1 MDTDDTTQVGLPLTT
16 GCEEAA
22 RFQCDLY
29 RYWHIADATGGLG
42 LTARRFLTRASLRTV
57 RREFTQESDTADL
70 EGPQNELS
78 DLRLFFSRRLL
89 ERLGLLQVAPAH
101 RLVASKRADIEQYLS
116 LPLAERLRICARAW
130 LTGGWWIDEPGGPS
144 ALPDAQTRAS
154 AQSLAAR
161 LEAVRV
167 LRAMEDDPV
176 TLAIPPTHVSVSRNH
191 GIRGGKRETQ
201 DGRDRDDAHES
212 PRRVDALVADSLL
225 GPLNWLG
232 FVSLD
237 NADGMPAGY
246 VRLIPSLAAR
256 ALHKP
261 GLDAV
266 DDQIIEPS
274 GKVIAQPNFE
284 VIAFAPLTGRTLAT
298 LDACSERHSI
308 GYAARYTLTQRAL
321 NLARQT
327 GWRRGEVA
335 ARVAR
340 VISGTLPQN
349 VRTTLDDWDR
359 QADKIQLRADLALVQ
374 VEDGRVL
381 DMLMADPHA
390 AEWIE
395 RRISPVSALVR
406 ERSVDALRDWLL
418 RHAEMPRL
426 EVGFT
431 AGSLAASSPGREED
445 REQC

>member
-1 MDTDDTTQVGLPLTT
+1 M
-16 GCEEAA
+16 
-22 RFQCDLY
+22 
-29 RYWHIADATGGLG
+29 
-42 LTARRFLTRASLRTV
+42 
-57 RREFTQESDTADL
+57 
-70 EGPQNELS
+70 
-78 DLRLFFSRRLL
+78 LFRSR
-89 ERLGLLQVAPAH
+89 
-101 RLVASKRADIEQYLS
+101 
-116 LPLAERLRICARAW
+116 AERLRICARAW
-130 LTGGWWIDEPGGPS
+130 LTGGWWIDEPGGHS
-144 ALPDAQTRAS
+144 ALPDTQARAS
-154 AQSLAAR
+154 ASTLAAR
-161 LEAVRV
+161 LETVRL

-191 GIRGGKRETQ
+191 GIRGGKCETQ

-212 PRRVDALVADSLL
+212 PRHVDALVADSLL

-298 LDACSERHSI
+298 LDACAERHSI

-418 RHAEMPRL
+418 RHAAMPRL